1 MCRKAHIIAAGNI
14 IGQSPLHLPKANII
28 LMMYLLRKNDVIR
41 YAHNEVARELQS
53 NSLLAMKRCLPNV
66 PQGTHHCRRQHHW
79 TKSTSFARARGS
91 PKRACELWGFA
102 VANIISKRHLP
113 TASAFLISSTYKPGS
128 VVNGHQSSPYVT
140 AELQSER
147 FVPPPR
153 CAGQALVG
161 VLLRIGFTADLCY
174 HRNW

>member
-1 MCRKAHIIAAGNI
+1 
-14 IGQSPLHLPKANII
+14 
-28 LMMYLLRKNDVIR
+28 MMYLLRKNDVIR

-53 NSLLAMKRCLPNV
+53 NSLLAMKRCLPYNV
-66 PQGTHHCRRQHHW
+66 AKPHFISASDFIGR
-79 TKSTSFARARGS
+79 S
-91 PKRACELWGFA
+91 PLHLPK
-102 VANIISKRHLP
+102 ANIISKRHLP
-113 TASAFLISSTYKPGS
+113 TANAFLISPTYKPGS